1 MICCAYNQSV
11 NQQQKDTNGTGEMI
25 ETSRH
30 PGKPTVVVVGG
41 AYGGIAV
48 AKALDETSDV
58 VLVEPRDAF
67 MHNIAALRALVDPSW
82 LPRIFLPYDRLLAN
96 GRVVRDRAVVVD
108 PHRVVTASGQ
118 EIFADYV
125 VLATGSRY
133 PFPAK
138 TDLVDTRHAQEQVR
152 QTHRALA
159 QADRVLLVGA
169 GPVGIELAGEIRHV
183 WPDKSIVLLDVGDE
197 VLGGPHMP
205 ELKAELRRQ
214 LVEARVE
221 LILGSPLRQAP
232 PTEPGELGTFT
243 VTTEAGTA
251 VIADIWFRCYGVV
264 PNSDYLG
271 DALVP
276 ARRSDGFIEVGPTLQ
291 VAGQTTVFAVGDI
304 STADAK
310 MAGFAGRQAATVA
323 ENINALAQGRSDL
336 AHYESMGVAI
346 AVPIGPTGGA
356 GQVPGQDEVVGRE
369 TIAEVKGREL
379 MVDRYSEF
387 FGLG

>member
-1 MICCAYNQSV
+1 
-11 NQQQKDTNGTGEMI
+11 
-25 ETSRH
+25 
-30 PGKPTVVVVGG
+30 
-41 AYGGIAV
+41 
-48 AKALDETSDV
+48 LDETSDV
-58 VLVEPRDAF
+58 VLVEPKDAF

-82 LPRIFLPYDRLLAN
+82 LPRIFLPYAGLLTN
-96 GRVVRDRAVVVD
+96 GRVVRNRAVVVD
-108 PHRVVTASGQ
+108 PHRVETASGE
-118 EIFADYV
+118 EISADYV

-138 TDLVDTRHAQEQVR
+138 TDLVDSHRAQEQVR
-152 QTHRALA
+152 RANRALA

-183 WPDKSIVLLDVGDE
+183 WPKKTVLLLDVADE
-197 VLGGPHMP
+197 ILGGPYVP

-214 LVEARVE
+214 LVESHVE

-232 PTEPGELGTFT
+232 PTEPGELATFT
-243 VTTEAGTA
+243 VTTEAGTE
-251 VIADIWFRCYGVV
+251 VTADIWFRCYGVV

-271 DALVP
+271 EELAS

-291 VAGQTTVFAVGDI
+291 VAGQATVFAVGDI
-304 STADAK
+304 STADSK

-323 ENINALAQGRSDL
+323 DNINSLAQGQSDL
-336 AHYESMGVAI
+336 AHYESRGVAI

-356 GQVPGQDEVVGRE
+356 GQFPGQDEIVGRE

-379 MVDRYSEF
+379 MVDRYREL
-387 FGLG
+387 FGLGTPAAPLTEPVDR

>member
-1 MICCAYNQSV
+1 
-11 NQQQKDTNGTGEMI
+11 
-25 ETSRH
+25 
-30 PGKPTVVVVGG
+30 
-41 AYGGIAV
+41 
-48 AKALDETSDV
+48 LDETSDV
-58 VLVEPRDAF
+58 VLVEPKDAF

-82 LPRIFLPYDRLLAN
+82 LPRIFLPYAGLLAH

-108 PHRVVTASGQ
+108 PHRVVTASGDD
-118 EIFADYV
+118 IPADYV

-138 TDLVDTRHAQEQVR
+138 TDLVDTHRAQEQVR

-159 QADRVLLVGA
+159 QADRV
-169 GPVGIELAGEIRHV
+169 PE
-183 WPDKSIVLLDVGDE
+183 KSIVLLDVADD
-197 VLGGPHMP
+197 VLGGPYMA

-232 PTEPGELGTFT
+232 PTEPGDLTTFT
-243 VTTEAGTA
+243 VTTEAGTD
-251 VIADIWFRCYGVV
+251 VTADIWFRCYGVV

-271 DALVP
+271 EALAS

-291 VAGQTTVFAVGDI
+291 VAGQPTVFAVGDI
-304 STADAK
+304 STADSK

-323 ENINALAQGRSDL
+323 ENINSLAQGRSDL

-346 AVPIGPTGGA
+346 AVPIGPSGGA
-356 GQVPGQDEVVGRE
+356 GQFPGQDEIVGRE

-379 MVDRYSEF
+379 MVDRYGQL
-387 FGLG
+387 FGLETPAPPMAAPVDQ